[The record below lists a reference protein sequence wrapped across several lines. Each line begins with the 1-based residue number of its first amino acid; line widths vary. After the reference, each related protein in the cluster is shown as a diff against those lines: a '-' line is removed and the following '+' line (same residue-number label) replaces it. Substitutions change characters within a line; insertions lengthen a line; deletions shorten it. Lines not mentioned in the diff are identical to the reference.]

1 MSADLTFSET
11 DFFYNNINAPIKFNP
26 ALCTLS
32 DTELRKKITDA
43 LNIPDD
49 IKSGTVPTTD
59 QTAGQCTLRKATQ
72 EDKSQD
78 QLFKDKFIGKAWKLK
93 YVGQGIKQTCNC
105 IKVNPLEYVASDS
118 NTLSS
123 TTLSGTT
130 LDVDM
135 LCKNSIPVT
144 LTDSRINEIDLDP
157 KKKDELIAS
166 TVNYYKA
173 ACANKNKS
181 VELIKSNST
190 NQDSDLKYEDTREFY
205 NREYLNRIN
214 LGIGIIA
221 TCGFIYYTFISGNEP
236 TFIPPTSST

>member
-32 DTELRKKITDA
+32 ETELRKKITDA
-43 LNIPDD
+43 LNIPND
-49 IKSGTVPTTD
+49 ITSGTVPTTD

-72 EDKSQD
+72 EEKSKD
-78 QLFKDKFIGKAWKLK
+78 QVFKDKFIGKAWKLN
-93 YVGQGIKQTCNC
+93 YVGQGIKQKCNC

-123 TTLSGTT
+123 STTLSGTT
-130 LDVDM
+130 LSNGEVDM

-144 LTDSRINEIDLDP
+144 LTDSRINEIHLDTD
-157 KKKDELIAS
+157 KKKELIES
-166 TVNYYKA
+166 TFNYYKA
-173 ACANKNKS
+173 ACENKNKS
-181 VELIKSNST
+181 IELIKSNSA

-221 TCGFIYYTFISGNEP
+221 TCGFIYYT
-236 TFIPPTSST
+236 